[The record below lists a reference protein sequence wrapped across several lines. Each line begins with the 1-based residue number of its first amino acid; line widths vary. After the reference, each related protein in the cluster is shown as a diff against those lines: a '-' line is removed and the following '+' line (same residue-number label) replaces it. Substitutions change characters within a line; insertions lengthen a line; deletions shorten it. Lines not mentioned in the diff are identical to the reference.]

1 MSTISRATKR
11 LYAVYLVWTV
21 ATLVLYYFTGDAQY
35 RNLIWNMLLAL
46 IPLVLSTTVL
56 QACKNRPII
65 SAALS
70 IPWLLFLPNSFY
82 VVTDLIHL
90 GSLNFYAIDQT
101 AQSLQYAQSLD
112 SYLVLFTIFSAS
124 ILGII
129 IGVASIVDFRNLL
142 KNYKIPRP
150 VITTALILIFA
161 LTGYGLYLGRFLRLN
176 SWDVIYPHK
185 IILAITQNFTP
196 FSLQISALFALY
208 VAISYLCFK
217 GIFHKKPTPKTP

>member
-46 IPLVLSTTVL
+46 IPLVLSTTIL

-65 SAALS
+65 SAALAV
-70 IPWLLFLPNSFY
+70 PWLLFLPNSFY

-90 GSLNFYAIDQT
+90 GALNFYALDQT
-101 AQSLQYAQSLD
+101 AHSLQYAQSLD
-112 SYLVLFTIFSAS
+112 PYLVLFTIFSAS

-150 VITTALILIFA
+150 VITTVLILIFA

-176 SWDVIYPHK
+176 SWDVIYPSK
-185 IILAITQNFTP
+185 IFLAITQNFTP
-196 FSLQISALFALY
+196 FTLQISALFAVY
-208 VAISYLCFK
+208 VAISYLFLK
-217 GIFHKKPTPKTP
+217 GIFRR